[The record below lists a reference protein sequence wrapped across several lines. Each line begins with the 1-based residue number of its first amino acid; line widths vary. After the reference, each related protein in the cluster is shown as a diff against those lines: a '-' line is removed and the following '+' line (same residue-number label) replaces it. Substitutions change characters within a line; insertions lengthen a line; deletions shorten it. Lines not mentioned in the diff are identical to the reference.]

1 MSSEESKMEEEN
13 TETVLEKITDLVL
26 SEDSK
31 STSQESTQRS
41 QESTLLAESAP
52 DSQEKA
58 HQDGQTQESPEEL
71 CESVSLE
78 PASEATANLEEHD
91 HPDEEG
97 AAKGSSWSTWGTWGK
112 SLLSSASAT
121 VGKEILSIITVPG
134 SFSMCFREV

>member
-1 MSSEESKMEEEN
+1 MEEEN

-91 HPDEEG
+91 HPVCHP
-97 AAKGSSWSTWGTWGK
+97 SVSFLTFK
-112 SLLSSASAT
+112 SFNYTKNFGFEMYNNTITNFLYDY
-121 VGKEILSIITVPG
+121 SI
-134 SFSMCFREV
+134 SQYRFKA